1 MLNAVTAPSPLKK
14 NSLLKLRKFSIL
26 PFLVKGSPSPSE
38 PCIPTGSSP
47 FPLLPFFAL
56 YFPFTHFIATS
67 SIGRCYTA
75 MTNPNQRVCN
85 NQVNQIEIKNI
96 FQKKYIAVFPCQLQ
110 DDDLPSCENKF
121 RWLGITGKYVADRL
135 DAWSAKRNC
144 LHVSFL
150 LLSPSYA
157 KVENTG
163 RWSSISGAA
172 APMNFLLID
181 SEQNVF
187 PAAADD
193 TGCAVCLCTGNTSK
207 KKNKHTFFRQ
217 FLFLVYL

>member
-1 MLNAVTAPSPLKK
+1 MRKSIRGHYVKEEGKGPPPTLPCVALSTSAEISTVHYVECCNRPFPPKK

-96 FQKKYIAVFPCQLQ
+96 FQKNISQ
-110 DDDLPSCENKF
+110 
-121 RWLGITGKYVADRL
+121 
-135 DAWSAKRNC
+135 
-144 LHVSFL
+144 SFL
-150 LLSPSYA
+150 A
-157 KVENTG
+157 NCRMMT
-163 RWSSISGAA
+163 
-172 APMNFLLID
+172 
-181 SEQNVF
+181 F
-187 PAAADD
+187 PAAR
-193 TGCAVCLCTGNTSK
+193 TSSAGSE
-207 KKNKHTFFRQ
+207 
-217 FLFLVYL
+217 